1 MVTLAAEFPNDNPAL
16 HCGVIWICRTTTGPA
31 EAEFPELI
39 VEELAPLE
47 EVDEI
52 SFASDLLPA
61 FAPVTMPPPAAS
73 GILPIT
79 SSALP
84 PPPED
89 AFTVLLC
96 SLADIAIGA
105 GAPEVAAI
113 LPGLLLDG
121 RVGTVSDE
129 LGNALRA
136 AGIWN
141 GTEVS
146 AAFVA
151 VTGAWR
157 AILRGTSEDFEA
169 CGGTML
175 DQWSA
180 DLLGALLGRRA
191 IALRSELRSRGVA
204 AFGLVEAAA

>member
-16 HCGVIWICRTTTGPA
+16 HCGVIWVCRTPTGPA

-52 SFASDLLPA
+52 SVAGDLMPD
-61 FAPVTMPPPAAS
+61 FAPVTIPPPEAS

-121 RVGTVSDE
+121 RIEAVSEE

-136 AGIWN
+136 AKIWD
-141 GTEVS
+141 GHEVS
-146 AAFVA
+146 ASFVT

-157 AILRGTSEDFEA
+157 AILRGTSEDFDA

-180 DLLGALLGRRA
+180 DLLAALLGRRA
-191 IALRSELRSRGVA
+191 IALRSELRARGVA
-204 AFGLVEAAA
+204 AFGMVAAA